1 MAEDL
6 FERLIAGDRR
16 AAARAIS
23 LVENG
28 GPGAPEIIRRLHRH
42 TGRAHIVGITGPP
55 GAGKSTL
62 VAAVARELRS
72 RERTVGIVAIDPTSP
87 FSGGALLGDRVR
99 MQELATDKGVFIRS
113 MASRGSLGGVAR
125 ATNDAVNVLDAFG
138 RDVII
143 VETVG
148 AGQVEVDIV
157 RFAHTSVVVTMPG
170 AGDEIQAIKAG
181 ILEIGDVF
189 VVNKADREGAARTSL
204 ELALMLELSP
214 RGQDAWTPPIRKTV
228 ATTGE
233 GVGEL
238 VDALL
243 DHFTYLRAHDLLEAK
258 QRERMVSEMLEI
270 INQRVGSAVKDLL
283 REDGPMSDLLHRLL
297 YTREVDPHSGA
308 DLIIRRLMEDAAAGR
323 R

>member
-6 FERLIAGDRR
+6 FDRLISGDRR
-16 AAARAIS
+16 AAARVIS
-23 LVENG
+23 LVEND

-62 VAAVARELRS
+62 VTAVARELRS
-72 RERTVGIVAIDPTSP
+72 REKTVGIVAIDPTSP

-125 ATNDAVNVLDAFG
+125 ATNDVINVLDAFG

-189 VVNKADREGAARTSL
+189 VVNKADRDESSRTAM
-204 ELALMLELSP
+204 ELSLMLELSP
-214 RGQDAWTPPIRKTV
+214 RAPDAWIPADT
-228 ATTGE
+228 
-233 GVGEL
+233 
-238 VDALL
+238 
-243 DHFTYLRAHDLLEAK
+243 
-258 QRERMVSEMLEI
+258 
-270 INQRVGSAVKDLL
+270 
-283 REDGPMSDLLHRLL
+283 EDGGHHR
-297 YTREVDPHSGA
+297 RGGG
-308 DLIIRRLMEDAAAGR
+308 AAGR
-323 R
+323 RLTRAPPLPARA